1 MRARRIGVAA
11 LAMIAAASVAMA
23 HTSCAITLAQYAAL
37 RVGMPYADA
46 VAVLGCRG
54 EVRSSDNF
62 RRDEAVDYGWSGVG
76 DLGAS
81 MEAEFENGR
90 LVWMTQFGLRQRMH
104 RRDASMCADPSGLP
118 PALADELAD
127 LCAQQGR

>member
-1 MRARRIGVAA
+1 
-11 LAMIAAASVAMA
+11 
-23 HTSCAITLAQYAAL
+23 
-37 RVGMPYADA
+37 MPDADG

-62 RRDEAVDYGWSGVG
+62 RGDEAVDYGWSGVG